1 MPSAQRVLWAKFRVS
16 AVILVALAILGTISY
31 LLTGG
36 TVFESKTT
44 LYLYLSDVTGVGP
57 GSPVRVN
64 GIGVG
69 KVRSV
74 NLSGSTNPDRIIKVT
89 MGVERERLLNITS
102 DSTAQIESE
111 TAIGD
116 KFVAISSGSSASHIQ
131 PNGEI
136 PLKPPSELLKSLQSN
151 GDSVDSPIG
160 QFQKQVDA
168 IDAVI
173 ADIEQGKSLVGQFV
187 KGDEIYRSL
196 LKRIVD
202 IERAVKAVADTSG
215 AMGHE
220 LYTDQLFRQIHDPL
234 AKLDQSLSRMQ
245 AGQGGIGQFLR
256 DPAQYKQLRDSL
268 GNLRSSIADF
278 RKQPFVDSEQSY
290 TGWNRQVALL
300 IRNVDE
306 FNASPMMA
314 TSAVY
319 DNLNGAA
326 RQMQQT
332 LKEFRENPRK
342 FLRLKVF

>member
-1 MPSAQRVLWAKFRVS
+1 
-16 AVILVALAILGTISY
+16 
-31 LLTGG
+31 
-36 TVFESKTT
+36 
-44 LYLYLSDVTGVGP
+44 
-57 GSPVRVN
+57 VRVN

-69 KVRSV
+69 KVQSV
-74 NLSGSTNPDRIIKVT
+74 ALSGSTNPARIVKVT
-89 MGVERERLLNITS
+89 MTVERDRLSNITA
-102 DSTAQIESE
+102 DSTAQIASE

-116 KFVAISSGSSASHIQ
+116 QFVAISSGSSASHIR

-136 PLKPPSELLKSLQSN
+136 PLQAPSELFKT
-151 GDSVDSPIG
+151 DSSISPIG

-173 ADIEQGKSLVGQFV
+173 GDIEQGKSRVGEFV
-187 KGDEIYRSL
+187 AGDQIYRSL

-202 IERAVKAVADTSG
+202 IERAGKAVAETSG
-215 AMGHE
+215 AVGHE

-234 AKLDQSLSRMQ
+234 AQLDQSLAQIQS
-245 AGQGGIGQFLR
+245 GQGGIGQFLH
-256 DPAQYKQLRDSL
+256 DPAQYEQLRASL

-278 RKQPFVDSEQSY
+278 RKQPFVTSEQAY
-290 TGWNRQVALL
+290 NGWNRQVASL

-306 FNASPMMA
+306 FNAIPMMA